1 MAIGQIWPIWSYLS
15 KLAISTISL
24 IIKTVVI
31 WVFMER
37 GDLVCTIHIPWQ
49 TFFTINLGNVNS
61 VLIQN
66 AKPAPVALLSVA
78 QKA

>member
-1 MAIGQIWPIWSYLS
+1 MANMVLFEQIGHINHKPYHQNCGHMGIYG
-15 KLAISTISL
+15 K
-24 IIKTVVI
+24 
-31 WVFMER
+31 